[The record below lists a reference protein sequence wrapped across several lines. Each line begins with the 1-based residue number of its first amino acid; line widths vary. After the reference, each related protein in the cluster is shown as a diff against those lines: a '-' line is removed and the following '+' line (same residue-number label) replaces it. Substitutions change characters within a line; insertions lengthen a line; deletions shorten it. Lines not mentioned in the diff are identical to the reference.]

1 MVSTGPRERGQ
12 SYMMPIMEQNNVRGN
27 SREIAGSSG
36 WITTSVAGKALGVS
50 SRTVRNMINRGE
62 LVAKLEG
69 EGVETTYLV
78 SISSLED
85 LREKRQSSGKVPRKN
100 RDDSGIGEDVA
111 EVIDNL
117 TARIEAR
124 TYAEADLRA
133 RLELTEQAQST
144 LQETLQRERERADRE
159 REERQQAQERAEQL
173 QAELE
178 AERSK
183 GFW

>member
-1 MVSTGPRERGQ
+1 
-12 SYMMPIMEQNNVRGN
+12 MMPLMEQDDVRGN
-27 SREIAGSSG
+27 HRESAGSSG

-62 LVAKLEG
+62 LIAKLEG
-69 EGVETTYLV
+69 DGVEATYLV

-85 LREKRQSSGKVPRKN
+85 LRETRQRSGKVPRKN
-100 RDDSGIGEDVA
+100 REDSGLGEDVA

-117 TARIEAR
+117 TARLEAR

-144 LQETLQRERERADRE
+144 LEETLQRERERADKE
-159 REERQQAQERAEQL
+159 REERQQAQERADKF

-183 GFW
+183 GFWQRLFGG

>member
-1 MVSTGPRERGQ
+1 M
-12 SYMMPIMEQNNVRGN
+12 YLMEQEQDCGNLAENAGN
-27 SREIAGSSG
+27 SG
-36 WITTSVAGKALGVS
+36 WVTTSVAGKALGVT

-62 LVAKLEG
+62 LVAKREG

-85 LREKRQSSGKVPRKN
+85 LRESRQYSGKIPRK
-100 RDDSGIGEDVA
+100 DHSITAVGEELA

-117 TARIEAR
+117 AARLEAR

-144 LQETLQRERERADRE
+144 LEETLARERERADKE
-159 REERQQAQERAEQL
+159 REERQQAQEEANRLRE
-173 QAELE
+173 ELE
-178 AERSK
+178 AEQSK
-183 GFW
+183 GFWRRLFGG

>member
-1 MVSTGPRERGQ
+1 MISL
-12 SYMMPIMEQNNVRGN
+12 MEQDQDRGKPAESAGN
-27 SREIAGSSG
+27 SG
-36 WITTSVAGKALGVS
+36 WVTTSVAGKALGVT

-62 LVAKLEG
+62 LVAKREG

-78 SISSLED
+78 CISSLED
-85 LREKRQSSGKVPRKN
+85 LRESRQQEGKVPRKN
-100 RDDSGIGEDVA
+100 RDDSGLGEEVA

-117 TARIEAR
+117 AARLEAR

-144 LQETLQRERERADRE
+144 LEESLARERERADKE
-159 REERQQAQERAEQL
+159 REDRQQAQDEANRLRE
-173 QAELE
+173 ELE

-183 GFW
+183 GFWRRLFGG